1 VSTPDAPAPGV
12 PAPAPTSAPAPA
24 PTGPTSARP
33 GPGTPRPYTFP
44 ALSRTR
50 LDSGLQ
56 VIACHLPGRRVG
68 SARLI
73 MEGGIAREPAGRAG
87 VATLAA
93 RAVTEGTESLDA
105 AAFADAVERLGADI
119 SVDAGWDSLQGS
131 VVVPVS
137 RLEPALALLADA
149 VLHPTFLPEEVARL
163 RSERLNDIKQEYADP
178 NQRAQIAFL
187 PTIYTPDSPYAR
199 PSGGSLATVA
209 GLDRDAIE
217 AHFRRYAG
225 PQDATLIVAG
235 DLDGV
240 DVPAIAER
248 LFGTWQGG
256 EPAPEAP
263 RVAEALESTSVT
275 LVSRPGAVQSA
286 IAVGH
291 VGVPRLAPDFLP
303 ITLMVSILGGLF
315 TSRLNLKLRE
325 EKGYTYGA
333 RAYFDFRRQA
343 GPFGAGTAVATGVTV
358 EAIDDIL
365 TEIRRLHAEGVTPE
379 ELAFAKD
386 YLVGIFPLAF
396 ETPEAISQAIAR
408 MVVYGLPDDYYHT
421 YRPAMQAVTVE
432 EASRA
437 AADHLRPDRIA
448 VVTVG
453 DPALEAPL
461 KEAGFGPLTVVA
473 DAPPDGVPNKDGT

>member
-1 VSTPDAPAPGV
+1 VSGQAQGLPTATRPAPG
-12 PAPAPTSAPAPA
+12 A
-24 PTGPTSARP
+24 
-33 GPGTPRPYTFP
+33 PRPYTFP

-50 LDSGLQ
+50 LDSGLRI
-56 VIACHLPGRRVG
+56 IACHLQGRQVA
-68 SARLI
+68 SARLV
-73 MEGGIAREPAGRAG
+73 MEGGIAREPAELAG

-93 RAVTEGTESLDA
+93 HSLTEGTESLDA
-105 AAFADAVERLGADI
+105 AAFADAAERLGADI

-131 VVVPVS
+131 LVVPVS
-137 RLEPALALLADA
+137 RLEPALGLLADA
-149 VLHPTFLPEEVARL
+149 VLHPTFLAEEVARL

-178 NQRAQIAFL
+178 SQRGQITFL
-187 PTIYTPDSPYAR
+187 PAIYTPDSPYAR
-199 PSGGSLATVA
+199 PAGGSVATVSR
-209 GLDRDAIE
+209 LDRDAVE

-235 DLDGV
+235 DLEGV

-248 LFGTWQGG
+248 LFGAWQGG
-256 EPAPEAP
+256 APAAGIPP
-263 RVAEALESTSVT
+263 VAEALESTSVI
-275 LVSRPGAVQSA
+275 LVGRPGAVQSS
-286 IAVGH
+286 IVVGH
-291 VGVPRLAPDFLP
+291 VGVPRLVPDFLP

-365 TEIRRLHAEGVTPE
+365 TEIRRLHAEGVTPD
-379 ELAFAKD
+379 ELAFAQD

-408 MVVYGLPDDYYHT
+408 MVVYGLPEDYFQT

-432 EASRA
+432 DASQA
-437 AADHLRPDRIA
+437 AADRLRPDRMAIVA
-448 VVTVG
+448 VG
-453 DPALEAPL
+453 DPALETPL

-473 DAPPDGVPNKDGT
+473 DAAPDDEEG

>member
-1 VSTPDAPAPGV
+1 VSAHV
-12 PAPAPTSAPAPA
+12 SSAHA
-24 PTGPTSARP
+24 SIRP
-33 GPGTPRPYTFP
+33 GPGTPRAYTFP
-44 ALSRTR
+44 AFSRTR

-56 VIACHLPGRRVG
+56 VIACHLPGRQVG

-73 MEGGIAREPAGRAG
+73 MEGGIAREPAELAG

-93 RAVTEGTESLDA
+93 RSMTEGTESLDA
-105 AAFADAVERLGADI
+105 AAFADAAERLGADI

-137 RLEPALALLADA
+137 RLEPALGLLADA
-149 VLHPTFLPEEVARL
+149 VLHPTFLAEEVTRL
-163 RSERLNDIKQEYADP
+163 RAERLNDIKQEYADP
-178 NQRAQIAFL
+178 NQRAQITFL
-187 PTIYTPDSPYAR
+187 PTIYTPDSPYGR
-199 PSGGSLATVA
+199 PSGGSAATV
-209 GLDRDAIE
+209 GRLDRDATE
-217 AHFRRYAG
+217 AHYRRYAG
-225 PQDATLIVAG
+225 PQDATLVVAG
-235 DLDGV
+235 DLGGV
-240 DVPAIAER
+240 DVPAIAAR
-248 LFGTWQGG
+248 LFGTWQGAA
-256 EPAPEAP
+256 PAPGTP
-263 RVAEALESTSVT
+263 PVAEALESTSVT
-275 LVSRPGAVQSA
+275 LVARPGAVQSS
-286 IAVGH
+286 IVVGH
-291 VGVPRLAPDFLP
+291 VGVARLVPDFLP

-358 EAIDDIL
+358 EAIDDVL
-365 TEIRRLHAEGVTPE
+365 TEIRRLHDEGVTPD
-379 ELAFAKD
+379 ELALAQD

-408 MVVYGLPDDYYHT
+408 MVVYGLPEDYFQT

-432 EASRA
+432 EANRA

-448 VVTVG
+448 IVTVG

-461 KEAGFGPLTVVA
+461 KEAGFGPLTVVG
-473 DAPPDGVPNKDGT
+473 DTAPDEEEG